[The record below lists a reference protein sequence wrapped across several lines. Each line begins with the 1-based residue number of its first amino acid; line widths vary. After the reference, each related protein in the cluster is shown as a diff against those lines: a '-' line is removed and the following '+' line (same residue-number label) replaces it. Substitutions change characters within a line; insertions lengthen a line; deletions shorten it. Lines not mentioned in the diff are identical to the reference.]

1 MSLDAEIVTE
11 HERADALAPEWHA
24 LAAACGEPMSA
35 PAWMLTFSRELSGA
49 RETPRIVAVR
59 DGGRLV
65 GLAPLC
71 ADLERPRRVAG
82 YRLLAGDMPRT
93 TPLALAGREWE
104 VAGAVAAA
112 LAAADPRPEAVGL
125 ESISVATCWPLAL
138 AEQWPARMRP
148 LLRQYFVMSSPTAAL
163 RQESFDAWLASKSSN
178 FRSQMRRMRRR
189 FAEAG
194 GSGRFSTR
202 ATLHD
207 DIAAMVRLHAGRW
220 EGRGASSIVA
230 GGERLAAAYE
240 SVGHQLLEEGGFR
253 LRMLEL
259 DGEAI
264 SAQLFTGIGGEV
276 IYINGGWDERFAQ
289 FKPAMLGILD
299 AIEDAFE
306 RGERRMDFGPGAQPY
321 KLRFADGTDPLAWSV
336 LIAPGRSM
344 PRVLAQTLPRTTWR
358 ELRSASKRALPP
370 EQVDRLRELRKRL
383 H

>member
-1 MSLDAEIVTE
+1 
-11 HERADALAPEWHA
+11 
-24 LAAACGEPMSA
+24 
-35 PAWMLTFSRELSGA
+35 
-49 RETPRIVAVR
+49 
-59 DGGRLV
+59 
-65 GLAPLC
+65 
-71 ADLERPRRVAG
+71 
-82 YRLLAGDMPRT
+82 
-93 TPLALAGREWE
+93 
-104 VAGAVAAA
+104 
-112 LAAADPRPEAVGL
+112 
-125 ESISVATCWPLAL
+125 
-138 AEQWPARMRP
+138 
-148 LLRQYFVMSSPTAAL
+148 MSSPTAAL
-163 RQESFDAWLASKSSN
+163 RQDSFDGWLADKSSN

-194 GSGRFSTR
+194 GSGRFSTH

-230 GGERLAAAYE
+230 GGERLARAYE

-259 DGEAI
+259 DGEAV

-321 KLRFADGTDPLAWSV
+321 KLRFADGTDPLAWEV

-358 ELRSASKRALPP
+358 ELRSAAKRALPP
-370 EQVDRLRELRKRL
+370 EQVDRLRELRARL
-383 H
+383 R